1 MAVMSPAEITQ
12 ILQEWRSGNQVA
24 LDRLMP
30 IVYDELHAL
39 ASRQLAHEWRAGRLQ
54 TTVVVNEAYIK
65 LFGQRDVDWQNRG
78 HFFAIAAQI
87 MRRILIDH
95 ARHERRDKRGGDAVH
110 VEIEAASL
118 VANEAPVDVV
128 DALALD
134 DALQKLEQLDSRQG
148 RIVELRFFGGLTL
161 EETAAAMGIST
172 GTVKR
177 EWALA
182 KGWLH
187 RELTGRAESPG

>member
-1 MAVMSPAEITQ
+1 MPAMSPTEITRL
-12 ILQEWRSGNQVA
+12 LQDWQGGQAEA
-24 LDRLMP
+24 LNRLLP
-30 IVYDELHAL
+30 LVYEELHAL
-39 ASRQLAHEWRAGRLQ
+39 ASRQLAGEWRAGRMQ
-54 TTVVVNEAYIK
+54 TTVVVHEAYLK
-65 LFGQRDVDWQNRG
+65 LFGQHDVDWHNRG

-95 ARHERRDKRGGDAVH
+95 VRHERRHKRGGDAPH
-110 VEIEAASL
+110 VDIASVAGALQTPAEEA
-118 VANEAPVDVV
+118 V
-128 DALALD
+128 DAVALD
-134 DALQKLEQLDSRQG
+134 AALQKLEQLDARQG

-182 KGWLH
+182 KGFLH
-187 RELTGRAESPG
+187 QQLAG